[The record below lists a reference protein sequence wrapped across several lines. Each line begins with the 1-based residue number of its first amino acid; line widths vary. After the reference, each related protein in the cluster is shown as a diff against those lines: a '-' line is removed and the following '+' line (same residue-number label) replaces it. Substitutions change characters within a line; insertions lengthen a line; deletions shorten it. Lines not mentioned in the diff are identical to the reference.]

1 MPIHQRDVHVL
12 MVRSRRDP
20 AIDEWYD
27 ICLRDGLPVL
37 LIVADGSRSS
47 VRIDLLPAGV
57 VLTRTGQDEVGA
69 AVQASG
75 AHSFGYGS
83 GSMTRTASAGD
94 FREEAAHE
102 LMRRLVEIIKA
113 HTIDPFDRQKAMGQ

>member
-1 MPIHQRDVHVL
+1 MAVHQKDVHVL

-27 ICLRDGLPVL
+27 ICLRDGLPLL

-47 VRIDLLPAGV
+47 VRIDLLPADV

-69 AVQASG
+69 AIQASG
-75 AHSFGYGS
+75 AESFSYGS
-83 GSMTRTASAGD
+83 GSMTRTASAGEL
-94 FREEAAHE
+94 REEAADE
-102 LMRRLVEIIKA
+102 LMHRLVGIIKA
-113 HTIDPFDRQKAMGQ
+113 HTTDPFDRPKAMGQ